1 MKKLFVFLVL
11 SVLAV
16 NARAAIFINNT
27 APYDVMLTLWAHDGV
42 ITAPCSYYSLRF
54 PVVSNGS
61 AAFNN
66 VNSAGLEWSQPWM
79 IPATLVG
86 PGTFDAIDV
95 VPMYSGV
102 PYGTIGG
109 PGSCAASTS
118 FSGTGSSYTIHA
130 TWTDL
135 GGGNILVQISL

>member
-1 MKKLFVFLVL
+1 MGTRCRYQRALFLL
-11 SVLAV
+11 QS
-16 NARAAIFINNT
+16 
-27 APYDVMLTLWAHDGV
+27 P
-42 ITAPCSYYSLRF
+42 F
-54 PVVSNGS
+54 PGDYRGA

-66 VNSAGLEWSQPWM
+66 VNSPGLEWSQPWM
-79 IPATLVG
+79 IPATLLS
-86 PGTFDAIDV
+86 PGTFDAIDI

-109 PGSCAASTS
+109 PGSCAASNT
-118 FSGTGSSYTIHA
+118 FSGTGSAYTIHA